1 MVQDAYV
8 HLLARVRAGNPPEYA
23 RGWLYAVVRTR
34 CAEERA
40 RRARITVVD
49 PNDVPDV
56 SPGPEDAVIGAA
68 EGRWM
73 LQRVLALPDSERV
86 AVLAHLSGTP
96 GAVTSARGRSP
107 NAKYQA
113 LFRGR
118 ARLRKAREGLWGV
131 LVLPVW
137 LRTSTL
143 RRTLGSPI
151 TRSAFSGGAG
161 VARIAVL
168 VGTTLVTSLGV
179 GPLIHVAEQMASVP
193 SQVATE
199 GRPVALG
206 ARSAHRY
213 EVRRGGLTVR
223 PITDLHT
230 FESLATLAGI
240 RAIQA
245 NGSVGPLLSGA
256 SNGSPSAGPT
266 QTDTTGTTTPTSGGP
281 TRTDATGTTTPTSGG
296 PTRTDTTGTTT
307 PTSGGPTRT
316 DATGTTTPNK
326 GGDQTRTDTTGTTT
340 SNKGGDRTRTG
351 TTGTT
356 TPNKGGDRTR
366 TGTTGT
372 TTPNKG
378 GDRTRTDTTG
388 TTTSNKGGDRTRTD
402 TTRTKV
408 PWLAA
413 LT

>member
-1 MVQDAYV
+1 MRRIPSPESPADVVHQAAIYWRELVAFASRQLGAHHAAADDMVQDAYV

-96 GAVTSARGRSP
+96 GAVTSAGGRSP
-107 NAKYQA
+107 NARYQA

-143 RRTLGSPI
+143 RRALGSPI

-179 GPLIHVAEQMASVP
+179 GPLIHVTEQMAW
-193 SQVATE
+193 AGLGAFT
-199 GRPVALG
+199 GRHGRSTGRLARALG
-206 ARSAHRY
+206 AS
-213 EVRRGGLTVR
+213 RRGKTRWSDGPPNHR
-223 PITDLHT
+223 SSHAR
-230 FESLATLAGI
+230 ESRHAGG
-240 RAIQA
+240 
-245 NGSVGPLLSGA
+245 N
-256 SNGSPSAGPT
+256 
-266 QTDTTGTTTPTSGGP
+266 
-281 TRTDATGTTTPTSGG
+281 
-296 PTRTDTTGTTT
+296 
-307 PTSGGPTRT
+307 
-316 DATGTTTPNK
+316 
-326 GGDQTRTDTTGTTT
+326 
-340 SNKGGDRTRTG
+340 
-351 TTGTT
+351 
-356 TPNKGGDRTR
+356 
-366 TGTTGT
+366 
-372 TTPNKG
+372 
-378 GDRTRTDTTG
+378 
-388 TTTSNKGGDRTRTD
+388 
-402 TTRTKV
+402 
-408 PWLAA
+408 
-413 LT
+413 